1 MLKIMCGPERF
12 QVVFLEHEFACLVNN
27 IYHVRVML
35 VAICWAIVVWKSICA
50 QMKRFLE

>member
-12 QVVFLEHEFACLVNN
+12 QVVFLEHEFTCLVNN

-35 VAICWAIVVWKSICA
+35 GAICWAIVV
-50 QMKRFLE
+50 LEINTCTNEEVP